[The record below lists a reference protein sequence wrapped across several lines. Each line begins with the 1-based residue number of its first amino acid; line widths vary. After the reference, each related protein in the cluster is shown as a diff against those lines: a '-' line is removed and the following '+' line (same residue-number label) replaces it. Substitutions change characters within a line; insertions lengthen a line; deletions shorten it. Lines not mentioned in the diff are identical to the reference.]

1 MAVAISNVE
10 TPATCIQC
18 GVELPGGK
26 VNDFCPECLAWMAWN
41 SALHRLRD
49 ECLRT
54 GRRAQFEATKAVVA
68 GVDLG
73 WISADLVRWYEI
85 DHGRA
90 DMGERRL
97 RMRLV
102 ELWIEELTEKL
113 KPVADDVL

>member
-1 MAVAISNVE
+1 
-10 TPATCIQC
+10 
-18 GVELPGGK
+18 
-26 VNDFCPECLAWMAWN
+26 
-41 SALHRLRD
+41 
-49 ECLRT
+49 
-54 GRRAQFEATKAVVA
+54 VA